1 LLNSIF
7 QIMNKYNIDKQQAL
21 EIGNSINNNQLIIKY
36 NYVPINIEDEPEI
49 LKFNK
54 SFDWIIDIEN
64 YTNMTML
71 HLHAW
76 EPMNYLVLAYHYSGK
91 SEYLKKCNELI
102 NSWYI
107 HSLDANHKYLYYTH
121 CVADRALVLAYL
133 KYVDSSC
140 ISNEL
145 IDSLIKTHI
154 EYLSNEKNY
163 VDYNHGSMLDRS
175 LLVLC
180 VLMNDKALFKFSL
193 ERFKKNIENTF
204 TKNMICKENSFTY
217 SLFNLELIVSAQ
229 KLLLETINETLIED
243 FDLMMNRALNF
254 LDIVRKPDGSLPL
267 YGDGELITSEKLNN
281 SILRT
286 YYPDHSLFSPPTIDE
301 ELKTYYFKAE
311 SYIIIKNNYFYL
323 FVRPGD
329 IIKNHKHAD
338 DLSINLYM
346 GEDVLIDTG
355 IFNYEKGEY
364 RNYLKS
370 PAAHNTIELN
380 YENYNY
386 LTSNNKDI
394 YIDSITE
401 NEDLI
406 HIILINNSYTFANIT
421 RNIYI
426 LKNQKSIFIADFID
440 SPIKVISTQI
450 FNLSN
455 HFIEHIDVNIQ
466 NNSIYVNN
474 KFQVKNFSDS
484 NMSFTISEKNLLS
497 EKFQKIT
504 KIPKIEFSNLKY
516 FTNQFTYIGHISE
529 SVFLEK
535 FKEKNNISYLVLNN
549 KKIAIPFAVNKK
561 KIKIGKYINVYK
573 DSAYHIIEIYHQM
586 YANQEYAIYIY
597 DNNNN
602 KIATLWYQSHHSF
615 KYKFSKTGKY
625 RIRCFLKNK
634 TTGEKFEFSMYKYIK
649 TTIQ

>member
-1 LLNSIF
+1 
-7 QIMNKYNIDKQQAL
+7 
-21 EIGNSINNNQLIIKY
+21 
-36 NYVPINIEDEPEI
+36 
-49 LKFNK
+49 
-54 SFDWIIDIEN
+54 
-64 YTNMTML
+64 
-71 HLHAW
+71 
-76 EPMNYLVLAYHYSGK
+76 
-91 SEYLKKCNELI
+91 
-102 NSWYI
+102 
-107 HSLDANHKYLYYTH
+107 
-121 CVADRALVLAYL
+121 
-133 KYVDSSC
+133 
-140 ISNEL
+140 
-145 IDSLIKTHI
+145 
-154 EYLSNEKNY
+154 YLSNEKNY

-504 KIPKIEFSNLKY
+504 KIPKIEFSNLK
-516 FTNQFTYIGHISE
+516 
-529 SVFLEK
+529 
-535 FKEKNNISYLVLNN
+535 
-549 KKIAIPFAVNKK
+549 
-561 KIKIGKYINVYK
+561 
-573 DSAYHIIEIYHQM
+573 
-586 YANQEYAIYIY
+586 
-597 DNNNN
+597 
-602 KIATLWYQSHHSF
+602 
-615 KYKFSKTGKY
+615 
-625 RIRCFLKNK
+625 
-634 TTGEKFEFSMYKYIK
+634 
-649 TTIQ
+649 